1 MLQCGAPA
9 LSLSLSSGEQERT
22 RWDQILLRHV
32 LGMGHSHFGQ
42 RGTSKV
48 LYVSASGAFPSKRP
62 SLSKQL

>member
-1 MLQCGAPA
+1 MLQCRAPA

-32 LGMGHSHFGQ
+32 LGRDSHFGQ

-48 LYVSASGAFPSKRP
+48 LYVSAGGAFPSKRP